1 MEVRRPAPQSFPCRQ
16 LSPFPR
22 VFAAGAVAADSEAPA
37 ENQKLS
43 SNVPKPEYSES
54 GWDRLRD
61 LFVKDTPV
69 GSLLM
74 AFQKFHG
81 ETVQERT
88 QKDRKALHELKLEES
103 KARLQFTELL
113 PEEIE
118 SRLQKNQSKDDVQKI
133 EALLNLPRNPSSTNK
148 QDKD

>member
-1 MEVRRPAPQSFPCRQ
+1 MEVRPPAPQSYFCRA
-16 LSPFPR
+16 LCPFPR
-22 VFAAGAVAADSEAPA
+22 VFAAGAVAADSE
-37 ENQKLS
+37 NQKLS
-43 SNVPKPEYSES
+43 SYVPEPDYLES

-74 AFQKFHG
+74 AFQKFYG

-118 SRLQKNQSKDDVQKI
+118 SSLQKNRSKDDVKKI
-133 EALLNLPRNPSSTNK
+133 EALLNLPRNPSSTTK